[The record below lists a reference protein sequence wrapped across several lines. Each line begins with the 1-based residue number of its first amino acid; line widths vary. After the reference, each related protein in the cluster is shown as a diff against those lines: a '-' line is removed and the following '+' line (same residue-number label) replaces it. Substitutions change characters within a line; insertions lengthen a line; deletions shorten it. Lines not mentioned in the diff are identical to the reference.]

1 MSLMVSNIRLPFDV
15 PEEQALAEAR
25 RLTGLASD
33 EVQAAV
39 HRVSIDARRGKIFRV
54 YSVRLTRLRTKRHCR
69 KTANALRA
77 L

>member
-33 EVQAAV
+33 LSLI
-39 HRVSIDARRGKIFRV
+39 HI
-54 YSVRLTRLRTKRHCR
+54 
-69 KTANALRA
+69 
-77 L
+77 